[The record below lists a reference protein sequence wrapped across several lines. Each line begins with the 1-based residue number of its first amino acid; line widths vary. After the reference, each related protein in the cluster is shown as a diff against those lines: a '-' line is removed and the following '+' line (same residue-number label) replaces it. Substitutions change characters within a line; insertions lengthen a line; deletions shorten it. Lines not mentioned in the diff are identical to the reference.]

1 MAKKQVRHDGLC
13 PVERVIAVFGGKWK
27 PAVIYALETNGTL
40 RFNELRRL
48 IPGVSQRMLTQQL
61 RELER
66 DGIISREHF
75 PEIPPRVEYSL
86 TKLGETLQPVG
97 QAIDDWGNK
106 HMGNVQKARKRYDR
120 KTDNAPS

>member
-1 MAKKQVRHDGLC
+1 MPKKELRHDGLC
-13 PVERVIAVFGGKWK
+13 PVERVIDVFGGKWK
-27 PAVIYALETNGTL
+27 PAVIYALEIEGTL

-66 DGIISREHF
+66 DGVVSRKHF

-86 TKLGETLQPVG
+86 TKLGQSLDPVG
-97 QAIDDWGNK
+97 QAIEAWGDA
-106 HMGNVQKARKRYDR
+106 HMAEVERSRKQYDR
-120 KTDNAPS
+120 KSANRPE